1 MISGFLKILRVGWS
15 SWAWCHSYPIT
26 TLRCMWIIHSNFN
39 DSLLLR
45 ECLSSHTF
53 KVSVKFP
60 GTLVYQSIRESC
72 HSWHPRNLPLI
83 CMVISNIQ
91 ACYRPHYVTLFQWFI
106 PVILP
111 GWFRP
116 GQIMQWW
123 YHLWSP
129 ETRISL
135 LPCWWLDVL
144 EENFSKSKFQR
155 LYGPLTPMRS
165 GGWNL

>member
-1 MISGFLKILRVGWS
+1 MSPCVRRYAWSSSLWSLSLSDCYWRPSGRIMPAVNSLFSLIQCGVISGFLKILEGGWS
-15 SWAWCHSYPIT
+15 IWARCQSYPIT
-26 TLRCMWIIHSNFN
+26 ALRCMWIIHSNFN

-91 ACYRPHYVTLFQWFI
+91 ACYRPHYITLFQWFI
-106 PVILP
+106 PVI
-111 GWFRP
+111 
-116 GQIMQWW
+116 
-123 YHLWSP
+123 
-129 ETRISL
+129 
-135 LPCWWLDVL
+135 
-144 EENFSKSKFQR
+144 
-155 LYGPLTPMRS
+155 
-165 GGWNL
+165 